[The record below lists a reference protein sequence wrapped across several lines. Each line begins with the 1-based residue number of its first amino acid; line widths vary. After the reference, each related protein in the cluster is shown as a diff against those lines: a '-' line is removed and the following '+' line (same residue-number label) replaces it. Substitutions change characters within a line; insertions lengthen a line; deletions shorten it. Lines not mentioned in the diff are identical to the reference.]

1 MQASIILTVPVI
13 IKPVLVSVLINIF
26 LFSSAV
32 CPSLSLTDFSQ
43 SLLRHVKNT
52 FSNHY
57 NNIIIIIIFSAKMN
71 KNAYL
76 KSEISS
82 RAIWV

>member
-43 SLLRHVKNT
+43 SLRYVKNT